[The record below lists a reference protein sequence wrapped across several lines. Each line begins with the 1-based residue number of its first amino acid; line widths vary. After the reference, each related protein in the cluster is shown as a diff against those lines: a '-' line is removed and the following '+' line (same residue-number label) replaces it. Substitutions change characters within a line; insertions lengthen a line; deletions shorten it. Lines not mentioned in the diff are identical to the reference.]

1 MISNKQSLLL
11 CGVMAGGI
19 FVSGVLEILNNYIVK
34 TILTIIFSM
43 IILNIFIVYS
53 KSKKEK
59 QNDLN

>member
-11 CGVMAGGI
+11 CGIMAGGI

-59 QNDLN
+59 ENDLN

>member
-11 CGVMAGGI
+11 CGIMAGGI

>member
-1 MISNKQSLLL
+1 
-11 CGVMAGGI
+11 MAGGI